1 MAKIFTININ
11 PQGGVPKYSVNSAF
25 FGKDNVQ
32 GDKQNDLK
40 YHGGPTRAVCLFSL
54 EIILALQKEGHSI
67 SPGSTGENLT
77 IEGLD
82 WQLMKVGMRFQI
94 GEIEI
99 ELTGPAPPCKT
110 ISESFEKGSFVR
122 ISEKIYPGWSRWYAS
137 VSKEGIVAVN
147 DIISEI

>member
-11 PQGGVPKYSVNSAF
+11 PQGGVPKYPVNSAF

-54 EIILALQKEGHSI
+54 ERILALQKEGHSI

-110 ISESFEKGSFVR
+110 ISESFEKGEFVR
-122 ISEKIYPGWSRWYAS
+122 ISEKTYPGWSRWYAS
-137 VSKEGIVAVN
+137 VSKEGIVAIN

>member
-122 ISEKIYPGWSRWYAS
+122 ISEKTYPGWSRWYAS

>member
-122 ISEKIYPGWSRWYAS
+122 ISEKTYPGWSRWYAS
-137 VSKEGIVAVN
+137 VSKEGIVVVN